1 MENREIMELF
11 PCVSIEMSAL
21 GSSAIVPEFI
31 AKLKP
36 KARIIDVYKRQIQV
50 SEDAR
55 RMMKNCE
62 AFMTE
67 RLVEFIEELG
77 EEDANAFVRIL
88 EKALAYSQK
97 RKEKLEEGEQ
107 K

>member
-1 MENREIMELF
+1 
-11 PCVSIEMSAL
+11 
-21 GSSAIVPEFI
+21 
-31 AKLKP
+31 
-36 KARIIDVYKRQIQV
+36 
-50 SEDAR
+50 
-55 RMMKNCE
+55 
-62 AFMTE
+62 MTE

>member
-1 MENREIMELF
+1 MD
-11 PCVSIEMSAL
+11 
-21 GSSAIVPEFI
+21 
-31 AKLKP
+31 
-36 KARIIDVYKRQIQV
+36 RILLDTDRRSVYIQV

-67 RLVEFIEELG
+67 RLAEFIEELG

>member
-1 MENREIMELF
+1 MD
-11 PCVSIEMSAL
+11 
-21 GSSAIVPEFI
+21 
-31 AKLKP
+31 
-36 KARIIDVYKRQIQV
+36 RILLDTDRRSVYIQV

-77 EEDANAFVRIL
+77 EEDANALVRIL
-88 EKALAYSQK
+88 EKALAHSHK